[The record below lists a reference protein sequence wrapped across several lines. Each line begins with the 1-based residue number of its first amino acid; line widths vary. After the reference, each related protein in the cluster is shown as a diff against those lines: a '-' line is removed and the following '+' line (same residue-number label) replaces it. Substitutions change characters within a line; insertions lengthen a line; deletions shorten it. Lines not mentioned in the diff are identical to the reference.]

1 MRHPGAYSE
10 QFVQLRVQS
19 RSANCHTHSTNTHLR
34 TRSVQHRPSTN
45 CDLSTPL
52 TSPHAQRDWSA
63 LYAPGDEIQAHLQDV
78 VDKYKLA
85 RHIKLSHEVVRAQ
98 WDAPAGKWRVRVRR
112 PDPATGEL
120 GEIDDV
126 ADVLVTAFGPI
137 SRWRMPDIEG
147 IGEFGGELHHTAGY
161 KPAPGKTWRDDLGRW
176 KDKKVGV
183 VGSVRRRVFAASA
196 GVGLTG
202 WGMGCRARRRSR
214 W

>member
-1 MRHPGAYSE
+1 MYR
-10 QFVQLRVQS
+10 
-19 RSANCHTHSTNTHLR
+19 STNIHSR
-34 TRSVQHRPSTN
+34 TRWVLPYRPVCSSEPDN
-45 CDLSTPL
+45 AL
-52 TSPHAQRDWSA
+52 TSSHAQRDWSA

-85 RHIKLSHEVVRAQ
+85 RYIKLSHEVVRAQ

-120 GEIDDV
+120 GEIDDD

-161 KPAPGKTWRDDLGRW
+161 KPEGKTWRDDLGRW
-176 KDKKVGV
+176 RDKKVGV
-183 VGSVRRRVFAASA
+183 IGSVSKRKE
-196 GVGLTG
+196 T
-202 WGMGCRARRRSR
+202 
-214 W
+214 